1 MLIYGKGADGCSASL
16 AEGLIHPGANDPARP
31 SAEKLHM
38 PEDSISSRNENGST
52 APTRFEVV
60 LPADVTAIS
69 PVVSWVMRLVGE
81 LEYAAGKEFEI
92 ELALREAL
100 ANAIVHGCKGD
111 PSQKIVCTVT
121 ADKDRGI
128 LIVVRDPG
136 PGFDAAALP
145 SPTEGQNLHA
155 DHGRGIYLINRLMD
169 EVKYERN
176 GSEIHMRKF

>member
-1 MLIYGKGADGCSASL
+1 MAKDL
-16 AEGLIHPGANDPARP
+16 NP
-31 SAEKLHM
+31 SA
-38 PEDSISSRNENGST
+38 NGQP
-52 APTRFEVV
+52 APDPTRFEVV
-60 LPADVTAIS
+60 LPADVNSIS

-81 LEYAAGKEFEI
+81 LEFAAGKEFEI

-111 PSQKIVCTVT
+111 AAQKIVCTVS
-121 ADKDRGI
+121 ADKNRGI

-136 PGFDAAALP
+136 PGFDASTLP
-145 SPTEGQNLHA
+145 SPTESQNLHA
-155 DHGRGIYLINRLMD
+155 DHGRGIYLINKLMD

>member
-1 MLIYGKGADGCSASL
+1 MAAKPTRSSASKL
-16 AEGLIHPGANDPARP
+16 QMSKGHISGVKGNEESAPA
-31 SAEKLHM
+31 
-38 PEDSISSRNENGST
+38 
-52 APTRFEVV
+52 RFEVV
-60 LPADVTAIS
+60 LPADVNAIS

-81 LEYAAGKEFEI
+81 LEFAAGKEFDI

-100 ANAIVHGCKGD
+100 ANAIVHGCKAD
-111 PSQKIVCTVT
+111 PAKKIECTVT
-121 ADKDRGI
+121 GDKNRGI

-136 PGFDAAALP
+136 PGFDTSTLP

-155 DHGRGIYLINRLMD
+155 DHGRGVYLINKLMD